1 MFFLLFFFY
10 IIQKKQLREWQ
21 SSTSSTLAG
30 CSGLDFTGTAAV
42 GLVEV
47 EASGEL
53 ANCTGFWNAD
63 SATGLQEGRE
73 LSARV
78 SYRMRC
84 PLHLTGWKDWPL
96 PSGVYNLIYHTQS
109 QCVLGHVNVRR
120 RLARFCKYKL
130 SQFKQIC
137 MCVPFVLKV
146 AEWDRIQWVYGHCKK
161 GHNWE
166 WKVALFGII
175 LGKQAKSRPLL
186 GKSKP
191 ALSLANL

>member
-1 MFFLLFFFY
+1 MTWWTPRKVVVLVLYRTVSCLSPLGCLINNISHLHQISLSPNTPISTILLKTHSDLMNEAQKNLMYSFCFFCYFFFY

-78 SYRMRC
+78 SLQDEV
-84 PLHLTGWKDWPL
+84 PTTPDW
-96 PSGVYNLIYHTQS
+96 V
-109 QCVLGHVNVRR
+109 R
-120 RLARFCKYKL
+120 RLASALRSLQSNISHTEPMCFGTCK
-130 SQFKQIC
+130 C
-137 MCVPFVLKV
+137 
-146 AEWDRIQWVYGHCKK
+146 EKK
-161 GHNWE
+161 TGT
-166 WKVALFGII
+166 I
-175 LGKQAKSRPLL
+175 L
-186 GKSKP
+186 
-191 ALSLANL
+191 